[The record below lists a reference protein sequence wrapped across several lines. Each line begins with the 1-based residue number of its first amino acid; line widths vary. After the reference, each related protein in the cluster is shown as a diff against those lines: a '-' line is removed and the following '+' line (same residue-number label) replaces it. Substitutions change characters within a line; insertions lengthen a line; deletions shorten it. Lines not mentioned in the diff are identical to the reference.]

1 MVMMTIM
8 MNWTSPMKK
17 YFFTAAALLIAA
29 SCTRELPETAAIQN
43 ENLVPFTI
51 ENANGPVIAPEDG
64 SRTQLGNLTGSVV
77 NWTAGDNALLFDNI
91 SGCKGHKFTGTPQ
104 SDATK
109 INFAGEVDETSTEY
123 WVLYPY
129 NSGASKSGSVISTT
143 LSATQT
149 AVAGSFADK
158 TAISFAHGT
167 RTPGQEVVDGLSFSN
182 LCSVIA
188 ITIPTYVDNAKSVVI
203 TSNSGT
209 AMAGNISFNTDGSL
223 NSVSGSSSV
232 TLSGTLS
239 AGATYFA
246 VVAPKEYANGFTL
259 TLTTAGNNTYSAS
272 TTKTIDAQPGM
283 IYPLGTLGVK
293 LNVTPTVTIAHTY
306 SGSTLTG
313 SSATLSIPVPSE
325 LAAMMSAWN
334 IELLNSEN
342 TVVRRYDGP
351 NGTMVK
357 ANGYDYLPQGT
368 YTISGTYTT
377 QDGKVRTLAGNTAT
391 SPAPTFSVSVSGY
404 TSYNYGVGADGY
416 SKNVNTAN
424 GLDGSTV
431 YGLGA
436 SVTISADL
444 MNDSK
449 YSKSFTYSYDGGA
462 GVSIS
467 GNSTSIADKS
477 GQSWAQ
483 HTLSASC
490 TFDGTTVNSATRNL
504 HVTGLPFYCPVPTS
518 TMWDTKDNGTGE
530 VRFDNDGIYM
540 RSTGLNAFATTKT
553 GFYCPEGIGAKI
565 SADMRLYA
573 KSSLSQIQITV
584 SLGSITCARQDSE
597 ASLVKAKTVYKS
609 TSKTGTINNGD
620 KIQIKAYAGATGP
633 NATIYNINAVYN

>member
-1 MVMMTIM
+1 
-8 MNWTSPMKK
+8 MKK

-29 SCTRELPETAAIQN
+29 SCTRELPETPSPVN
-43 ENLVPFTI
+43 EGELVSFTI
-51 ENANGPVIAPEDG
+51 ENARGPVIAPEDG

-188 ITIPTYVDNAKSVVI
+188 ITIPTYVENAKSVVI

-293 LNVTPTVTIAHTY
+293 LNNPVMNVDIQHTTDAN
-306 SGSTLTG
+306 GNLNGTAADLRIKVNNQDIPAELVAM
-313 SSATLSIPVPSE
+313 ATWDIVLK
-325 LAAMMSAWN
+325 
-334 IELLNSEN
+334 NSDN
-342 TVVRRYDGP
+342 VIVRRYDGP
-351 NGTMVK
+351 NGTMAK

-368 YTISGTYTT
+368 YTVSGTYTT
-377 QDGKVRTLAGNTAT
+377 LDGKVRTLTSNTAT
-391 SPAPTFSVSVSGY
+391 SPAPTFDVNVTGY
-404 TSYNYGVGADGY
+404 TSYDCYKGTNGQ
-416 SKNVNTAN
+416 TASVSN
-424 GLDGSTV
+424 ANAKDGSSI
-431 YGLGA
+431 YGMSA

-449 YSKSFTYSYDGGA
+449 YSKSFTYSYDQGA

-477 GQSWAQ
+477 GQSWAP

-490 TFDGTTVNSATRNL
+490 TFDGKKVDSETRNL

-518 TMWDTKDNGTGE
+518 ATWETDLNTGE
-530 VRFDNDGIYM
+530 ARFDNDGLFI
-540 RSTGLNAFATTKT
+540 RSTGLNEYARTKT

-573 KSSLSQIQITV
+573 KSSLSQIQITL

-597 ASLVKAKTVYKS
+597 ASVFKEKTVYKS

>member
-1 MVMMTIM
+1 
-8 MNWTSPMKK
+8 MKK

-143 LSATQT
+143 LSDTQT

-246 VVAPKEYANGFTL
+246 VVAPKDYANGFTL

-272 TTKTIDAQPGM
+272 TTKTLEAKPGM

-325 LAAMMSAWN
+325 LAAMISAWN
-334 IELLNSEN
+334 IELLNSGN

-351 NGTMVK
+351 SGTMVK

-424 GLDGSTV
+424 GLDGNSV

-462 GVSIS
+462 AVSIS
-467 GNSTSIADKS
+467 GNSTSIPNQTA
-477 GQSWAQ
+477 QSWAK
-483 HTLSASC
+483 HSLSASC
-490 TFDGTTVNSATRNL
+490 TFDGVAKNASRDL
-504 HVTGLPFYCPVPTS
+504 HVTGLPWTRSSSFTESEWSLGSWNCKVNSTYLQLGGVSGSGECSATLVTPFYCPANIGVKLTINIKIKTASLLNRNEAYAYVGGSKIISQTGPKGTAV
-518 TMWDTKDNGTGE
+518 TQAYNGL
-530 VRFDNDGIYM
+530 N
-540 RSTGLNAFATTKT
+540 STGTLTTSNSNIK
-553 GFYCPEGIGAKI
+553 FEGRRSGANSI
-565 SADMRLYA
+565 VE
-573 KSSLSQIQITV
+573 V
-584 SLGSITCARQDSE
+584 S
-597 ASLVKAKTVYKS
+597 Y
-609 TSKTGTINNGD
+609 INL
-620 KIQIKAYAGATGP
+620 
-633 NATIYNINAVYN
+633 IYN

>member
-1 MVMMTIM
+1 
-8 MNWTSPMKK
+8 MKK

-246 VVAPKEYANGFTL
+246 VVAPREYANGFTL

-272 TTKTIDAQPGM
+272 TTKAIDAQPGM
-283 IYPLGTLGVK
+283 IYPLGTLGFK
-293 LNVTPTVTIAHTY
+293 LSNPVMNVDIQHTTDAN
-306 SGSTLTG
+306 GNLNGTAADLRIKVNNQDIPAELVAM
-313 SSATLSIPVPSE
+313 ATWDIVLK
-325 LAAMMSAWN
+325 
-334 IELLNSEN
+334 NSDN
-342 TVVRRYDGP
+342 VIVRRYDGP
-351 NGTMVK
+351 NGTMAK

-368 YTISGTYTT
+368 YTVSGTYTT
-377 QDGKVRTLAGNTAT
+377 LDGKVRTLTSNTAT

-404 TSYNYGVGADGY
+404 TSYDCYKGTNGQ
-416 SKNVNTAN
+416 TASVSN
-424 GLDGSTV
+424 ANAKDGSTV

-449 YSKSFTYSYDGGA
+449 YSKSFTYSYDQGA

-467 GNSTSIADKS
+467 GNATSIPNKTA
-477 GQSWAQ
+477 QSWNK

-490 TFDGTTVNSATRNL
+490 TFDGKKVDSETRNL

-518 TMWDTKDNGTGE
+518 AMWDTKDNGTGE
-530 VRFDNDGIYM
+530 VRFDNDGVYM

-553 GFYCPEGIGAKI
+553 GFYCPEGIGGKI

-573 KSSLSQIQITV
+573 ISSLSQIQITV

-597 ASLVKAKTVYKS
+597 ASLFKAKTVYKS
-609 TSKTGTINNGD
+609 TSKTGTINNGN

>member
-1 MVMMTIM
+1 
-8 MNWTSPMKK
+8 MKK

-29 SCTRELPETAAIQN
+29 SCTRELPENATLQN

-129 NSGASKSGSVISTT
+129 NSSASKSGSVISTT

-203 TSNSGT
+203 TANSGT
-209 AMAGNISFNTDGSL
+209 AMTGTISFNTDGSL

-272 TTKTIDAQPGM
+272 TTKTINAQPGM

-325 LAAMMSAWN
+325 LAAMISAWN
-334 IELLNSEN
+334 IELLNSGN

-351 NGTMVK
+351 SGTMVK

-424 GLDGSTV
+424 GLDGSTI

-436 SVTISADL
+436 SVTISVDL
-444 MNDSK
+444 MNDVK
-449 YSKSFTYSYDGGA
+449 YSKSFTYSYDGGGA
-462 GVSIS
+462 VSIS
-467 GNSTSIADKS
+467 GNSTSIPNKS
-477 GQSWAQ
+477 GQSWAK
-483 HTLSASC
+483 HSLSASC
-490 TFDGTTVNSATRNL
+490 TFDGVAKNASRDL
-504 HVTGLPFYCPVPTS
+504 HVTGLPWTTS
-518 TMWDTKDNGTGE
+518 TFNDSTWDKASWNVELGGSY
-530 VRFDNDGIYM
+530 VKLG
-540 RSTGLNAFATTKT
+540 G
-553 GFYCPEGIGAKI
+553 
-565 SADMRLYA
+565 
-573 KSSLSQIQITV
+573 V
-584 SLGSITCARQDSE
+584 SGSGKCN
-597 ASLVKAKTVYKS
+597 V
-609 TSKTGTINNGD
+609 TSKTTFYIP
-620 KIQIKAYAGATGP
+620 A
-633 NATIYNINAVYN
+633 NINIKTTVNGALKSYKPLIGCIQTTFNMKIADTQVISQKSSSSNTSSEESFSLTCSDKGTFTSSNCQVYMESTYTAAGPYAKVTMVKLEYR